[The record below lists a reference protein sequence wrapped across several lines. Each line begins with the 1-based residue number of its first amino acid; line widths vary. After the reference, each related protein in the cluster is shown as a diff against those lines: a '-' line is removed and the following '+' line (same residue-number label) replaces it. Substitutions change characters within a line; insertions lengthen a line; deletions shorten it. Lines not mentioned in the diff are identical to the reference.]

1 MKQLII
7 DLDYGWVLT
16 HRQAEELPANFLAR
30 VLAAKGW
37 KADPSN
43 FTKIT
48 VELGDDLTF
57 EQVRQVVEQ
66 QLSEKYGVDKQEM
79 VEILQFT
86 LEEKEQATVQAE
98 APQITQTPE
107 EVPQKVEKEH
117 ESAEPVPAA
126 PCALEQIKELPG
138 GEGLAAI
145 CQKISDMAPLL
156 KKRGLCRILT
166 NRSYLFAVDAG
177 NGLTTAL
184 NLMAQLVT
192 ELGLLDGK
200 CEPSELTLEA
210 QSGKGDP
217 LNELASQLEYA
228 KNKLVCMDISQ
239 WMDKTA
245 SPEFRDFLSRLQKSG
260 EKLIYVFR
268 VPYLE
273 QEALNRIDA
282 AISDVMLL
290 DTVSFVP
297 LNHDTLQNIA
307 AEVLQ
312 RYGFS
317 ATEEAWELFRCR
329 LAEEKSDG
337 RFYGIKTAKNV
348 VDEMIFLKF
357 ENILAGAPEDNVIK
371 AEDLRGMVRAS
382 VEVSAA
388 ERLERMIG
396 VDKIRERLYE
406 IIGQIEF
413 ARKNQGV
420 NAPAMHM
427 RFVGNPGTGKTTI
440 ARIVGQLL
448 KERKILSRGYFF
460 EHNGGDFLGMY
471 VGHTAPKT
479 LALCRDAYGSVL
491 FIDEAYTLADANYSD
506 GGYAKEAVD
515 TLIAQMENHR
525 EDLVVIMAGY
535 PNEMAK
541 LMNMNPGLEGRMPY
555 ELVFPNYTR
564 EELAQIFLRMADG
577 DGFHCGEGVEQ
588 AVKDYFDKLDDA
600 VLMNKNFANARFARN
615 LFERTWS
622 KTVMRAQM
630 DGSDPKLI
638 TLADFNSAAGED
650 VQSLGSKTMKHPRPG
665 FRLGLV

>member
-7 DLDYGWVLT
+7 DLDYGWVLA
-16 HRQAEELPANFLAR
+16 HRDAEELPANFLAR
-30 VLAAKGW
+30 ALAAKGW

-48 VELGDDLTF
+48 VELGEDLTV

-66 QLSEKYGVDKQEM
+66 QLCEKYGVEKQELDD
-79 VEILQFT
+79 ILQFT
-86 LEEKEQATVQAE
+86 LDEKEQAAVQAE
-98 APQITQTPE
+98 VPQRIEKPVAE
-107 EVPQKVEKEH
+107 PQKVEKRD
-117 ESAEPVPAA
+117 ESAAPDAAA
-126 PCALEQIKELPG
+126 PCALEQIKKLLS
-138 GEGLAAI
+138 GEGLTAV

-156 KKRGLCRILT
+156 KKRDLCRILT
-166 NRSYLFAVDAG
+166 NRSYLFAVDGG

-184 NLMAQLVT
+184 KLMAQLIT
-192 ELGLLDGK
+192 ELDLLGGK
-200 CEPSELTLEA
+200 CEPMEHILVA
-210 QSGKGDP
+210 QDGRNDP
-217 LNELASQLEYA
+217 LNELAGQLEYA
-228 KNKLVCMDISQ
+228 KNKLVCIDISQ

-245 SPEFRDFLSRLQKSG
+245 SPEFRDFLSRLQKSS

-273 QEALNRIDA
+273 QEALNRIEA
-282 AISDVMLL
+282 AISDVMLV

-297 LNHDTLQNIA
+297 LNHDELQMIA
-307 AEVLQ
+307 AEVLEDC
-312 RYGFS
+312 GFC

-348 VDEMIFLKF
+348 VEEMIFLKF

-382 VEVSAA
+382 VEISAA
-388 ERLERMIG
+388 ERLSRMIG

-413 ARKNQGV
+413 ARQNQGV

-535 PNEMAK
+535 PNEMAR
-541 LMNMNPGLEGRMPY
+541 LMDMNPGLEGRMPY

-564 EELAQIFLRMADG
+564 EELAQIFLRMVDG
-577 DGFHCGEGVEQ
+577 DGFRCGEGVEQ

-600 VLMNKNFANARFARN
+600 VLMNKNFANARFSRN

-630 DGSDPKLI
+630 DGSDTKLI

-650 VQSLGSKTMKHPRPG
+650 VQSLGSKNLRHPRPG